1 MVLLYGSTGCLS
13 TRYNEREMKRPIVQI
28 SSQAIKRV
36 RNHDAWV
43 FRDEILKVDS
53 AIPVG
58 DVVELTDR
66 HGGFVAYAFY
76 NAHSHIPLR
85 IVSLHSDEAIDAA
98 WFRRRLTEAVSRRAA
113 LAKTNAKRLVFSE
126 ADQLPGLIAD
136 QYADYLVV
144 QFRSAGMDRLRG
156 VVVESLRNV
165 LQPKGM
171 LERSDKEF
179 REDEGLPATTQ
190 VLSGEVP
197 QRILIEEEPL
207 RFLVD
212 PYQGLKT
219 GFYLDQR
226 PTRTRLLALVE
237 PNQRVLDT
245 FSYTGSLGIAAAK
258 RGAQVVCVE
267 QQEPFLDLAKEN
279 ARLNGVEDRIEWV
292 AGDAFYWLPAQ
303 AEVKTNFSW
312 VFLDPPA
319 LAKQKAQVV
328 KGRQAL
334 HHLVVHA
341 LKLLPPHGSLL
352 LSVCT
357 YHMLDVTE
365 EIVRIA
371 SAEVGLRLRIRDQW
385 MQADD
390 HPWILHVP
398 ATRYLTSWHFARDAR

>member
-1 MVLLYGSTGCLS
+1 MA
-13 TRYNEREMKRPIVQI
+13 RPRITI
-28 SSQAIKRV
+28 TSAAIKRV
-36 RNHDAWV
+36 RNHDGWV
-43 FRDEILKVDS
+43 FRDEILRADASLPAGELVD
-53 AIPVG
+53 V
-58 DVVELTDR
+58 TDHQER
-66 HGGFVAYAFY
+66 FVACAFY

-85 IVSLHSDEAIDAA
+85 IVSLDADEANDPTWLPHRITQAIA
-98 WFRRRLTEAVSRRAA
+98 QRQRLTH
-113 LAKTNAKRLVFSE
+113 TNAKRLIFSE
-126 ADQLPGLIAD
+126 ADRLPGLIVD

-156 VVVESLRNV
+156 IVVESLHAL
-165 LQPKGM
+165 LQPQGM

-179 REDEGLPATTQ
+179 REEEGLPAITQ
-190 VLSGEVP
+190 VLRGDVP
-197 QRILIEEEPL
+197 QRILIEEGPL

-237 PNQRVLDT
+237 PNQRVLDA
-245 FSYTGSLGIAAAK
+245 FSYTGSLGIAAAR
-258 RGAQVVCVE
+258 RGARVVCVE
-267 QQEPFLDLAKEN
+267 QQESFIELAKEN

-292 AGDAFYWLPAQ
+292 AGDAFYWLTAQ
-303 AEVKTNFSW
+303 AESKTNFQW
-312 VFLDPPA
+312 VVLDPPA
-319 LAKQKAQVV
+319 LAKQKSQVV

-341 LKLLPPHGSLL
+341 LRLLPPDGSLL

-357 YHMLDVTE
+357 YHLLNATE

-371 SAEVGLRLRIRDQW
+371 SADVGCRLSVRDQW
-385 MQADD
+385 LQAED

-398 ATRYLTSWHFARDAR
+398 ATRYLTSWHFSTNA